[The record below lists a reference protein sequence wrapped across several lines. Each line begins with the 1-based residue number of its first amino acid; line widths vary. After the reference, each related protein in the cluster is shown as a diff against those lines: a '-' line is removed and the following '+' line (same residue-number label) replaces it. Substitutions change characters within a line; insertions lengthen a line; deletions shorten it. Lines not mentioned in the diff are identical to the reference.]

1 LSYDREVTA
10 VKARAYGFF
19 YLLITV
25 AAVIAILKTLN
36 WLPSV
41 LEKDMLGKF
50 GSIEEVRAKLNIRE
64 VYVPSYFPESIV
76 WPPSE
81 ILAQAKPYP
90 AVLIVFHDQKTRDAA
105 LVLSQAASDAFT
117 DNSLIPIGRITRTV
131 PFDLKS
137 RKALLEV
144 GTCGNAEPCSRLSW
158 TENGYRIKLAMKAP
172 PFELIKIAES
182 MLR

>member
-1 LSYDREVTA
+1 LSYDREATI
-10 VKARAYGFF
+10 VKARAYGLF
-19 YLLITV
+19 YLLVTV
-25 AAVIAILKTLN
+25 VAVLIVLKTLN
-36 WLPSV
+36 WLPTI
-41 LEKDMLGKF
+41 LQKDMLRKF
-50 GSIEEVRAKLNIRE
+50 DSVEEVRAKLNIKE

-90 AVLIVFHDQKTRDAA
+90 AVLTIFHALKTRDAA
-105 LVLSQAASDAFT
+105 LVISQAASDAFSA
-117 DNSLIPIGRITRTV
+117 DSLIPFVQITRTV
-131 PFDLKS
+131 PYDLKN

-158 TENGYRIKLAMKAP
+158 VENTYRMRLAMKAP
-172 PFELIKIAES
+172 PFELIRIAES